1 MSRDPIL
8 AATALA
14 RLQNTLS
21 RFREAQAEL
30 AAVKTERDQ
39 AILDA
44 VNAGAPLREVAEV
57 ADISHETV
65 RRIVAADGQVT
76 LELDGETFRLTAR
89 QVEVQI
95 YKLSGLAQGAFPG
108 EIERLGA
115 GTDWL
120 PDAAKLAHRL
130 QAAMADEEGAP
141 VKLTEKT
148 GWPLY
153 LAICGTYYDGLSV
166 FGRLRKALQARYP
179 TQAQQVIASIQE
191 HARPLN
197 F

>member
-1 MSRDPIL
+1 MPRDPIL

-21 RFREAQAEL
+21 RFHDAQAQL
-30 AAVKTERDQ
+30 AAVKTERDE

-44 VNAGAPLREVAEV
+44 VNAGAPLREVADV

-95 YKLSGLAQGAFPG
+95 YKLSGLAQGAWPG

-120 PDAAKLAHRL
+120 PDAAKLAHQL
-130 QAAMADEEGAP
+130 QAAMANEEGAP

-153 LAICGTYYDGLSV
+153 LAICGTQYDGLSV
-166 FGRLRKALQARYP
+166 FPRLREVLQGRYP
-179 TQAQQVIASIQE
+179 VQAQQVIDSMRQ

>member
-1 MSRDPIL
+1 M

-14 RLQNTLS
+14 RLQNMRA
-21 RFREAQAEL
+21 RFRDAQAQL

-57 ADISHETV
+57 AEISHETV

-76 LELDGETFRLTAR
+76 LELNGETFRLTAR

-108 EIERLGA
+108 EIQRLGV
-115 GTDWL
+115 GTDWF
-120 PDAAKLAHRL
+120 PDAAKLAHQL
-130 QAAMADEEGAP
+130 QAAMADEEGAS

-166 FGRLRKALQARYP
+166 FSRLREMLQARYP
-179 TQAQQVIASIQE
+179 AQAQQVVASIQQ
-191 HARPLN
+191 HARPLT